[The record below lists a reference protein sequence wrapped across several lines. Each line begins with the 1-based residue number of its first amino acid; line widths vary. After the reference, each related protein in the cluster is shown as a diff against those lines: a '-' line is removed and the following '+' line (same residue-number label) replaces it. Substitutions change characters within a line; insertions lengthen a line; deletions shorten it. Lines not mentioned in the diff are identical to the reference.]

1 MAYEYLMDQLRASS
15 ASFLGSLLSGVFA
28 FCILVAVMLIGIWVA
43 DLLGQVLKEFFRR
56 VKLEKFLEA
65 QGVHDAFFGFTLSGV
80 AIVMLKL
87 YVVAAFFGFAAGMI
101 NAQISSPVLLMIA
114 MQAVSYLPLL
124 AQGLVILLAALM
136 AADYLTDKIRENK
149 KLPFANGIG
158 VLVTLFIAYNAL
170 VIAMP
175 LLLPS
180 ADPSLLVWSFLVMLS
195 AFAIALGFGAAIAIG
210 LGMKDT
216 VAEIAKKNKDK
227 FSKLL

>member
-1 MAYEYLMDQLRASS
+1 MDQLQASS
-15 ASFLGSLLSGVFA
+15 ANFIASLLSGVFA

-43 DLLGQVLKEFFRR
+43 NLLGQVLKDFFQR
-56 VKLEKFLEA
+56 VKLEKFLESH
-65 QGVHDAFFGFTLSGV
+65 GVHDALFGFTLSGV
-80 AIVMLKL
+80 AIIMLKL
-87 YVVAAFFGFAAGMI
+87 YIAVAFLGIAADLIQMPMLFMLA
-101 NAQISSPVLLMIA
+101 AQAIG
-114 MQAVSYLPLL
+114 YLPLL

-136 AADYLTDKIRENK
+136 AADYLTDKIKDSK
-149 KLPFANGIG
+149 KLPFANSIG

-180 ADPSLLVWSFLVMLS
+180 ADPSLLVWSFLVLLS

-216 VAEIAKKNKDK
+216 VAEIAKKNRDK

>member
-1 MAYEYLMDQLRASS
+1 MGYEYLMDQLQASS
-15 ASFLGSLLSGVFA
+15 ANFIGSLLSGVFA

-43 DLLGQVLKEFFRR
+43 NLLGQVLKEFFQK
-56 VKLEKFLEA
+56 VKLEKFLESH
-65 QGVHDAFFGFTLSGV
+65 GVHDALFGFTLSGV
-80 AIVMLKL
+80 AIIMLKL
-87 YVVAAFFGFAAGMI
+87 YIVVAFLGIAADLIQMPMLFMLASQAI
-101 NAQISSPVLLMIA
+101 N
-114 MQAVSYLPLL
+114 YLPLL

-136 AADYLTDKIRENK
+136 AADYLTDKIKESK
-149 KLPFANGIG
+149 KLPFANSIG
-158 VLVTLFIAYNAL
+158 MLVTLFIAYNAL

-180 ADPSLLVWSFLVMLS
+180 ADPSLLVWSFLVLLS

-216 VAEIAKKNKDK
+216 VAEIAKKNRDK

>member
-1 MAYEYLMDQLRASS
+1 M
-15 ASFLGSLLSGVFA
+15 
-28 FCILVAVMLIGIWVA
+28 LVGIWVA
-43 DLLGQVLKEFFRR
+43 NLLGHVLREFFHRI
-56 VKLEKFLEA
+56 KFEKFLESH
-65 QGVHDAFFGFTLSGV
+65 GVHDAFMGFTLSGI
-80 AIVMLKL
+80 AIIMLKL
-87 YVVAAFFGFAAGMI
+87 YVVVAFLGIAADLIQMPMIFMLAA
-101 NAQISSPVLLMIA
+101 
-114 MQAVSYLPLL
+114 QAIGYLPLL

-136 AADYLTDKIRENK
+136 AADYLTDRIKNSR

-158 VLVTLFIAYNAL
+158 LLVTLFIAYNAL

-180 ADPSLLVWSFLVMLS
+180 ADPSLLVWSFLVLLS
-195 AFAIALGFGAAIAIG
+195 AFAIAIGFGAAIAIG